1 MIFFWN
7 KKKVAGDYNFL
18 GVDMHNHILP
28 GIDDGAPNVEN
39 SLALLNEFK
48 KLGFNQV
55 IPTPH
60 TYTSLYPNTP
70 ATIRTAY
77 DNLQSYLK
85 HSTDVEIPIMN
96 SYASEY
102 MMDDNFATIR
112 ETGNLLTFGKNRI
125 LIEMS
130 FADSAPMVM
139 DEIFQLQLMG
149 YIPILAHPERY
160 PYLFGQVDYFSHLV
174 AVGCELQLNL
184 LSLTNHYGKGPQKT
198 AIKLLEKKLYSWAAT
213 DAHHLGHIELL
224 KSLTH
229 ESLFKQIVKYP
240 FKNQALLSAQLH

>member
-1 MIFFWN
+1 MIFFGG
-7 KKKVAGDYNFL
+7 KKQVAANFSFL

-39 SLALLNEFK
+39 SLALLAEFK
-48 KLGFNQV
+48 KMGFCQV

-60 TYTSLYPNTP
+60 TYNALYPNTTT
-70 ATIRTAY
+70 TIHTAY
-77 DNLQSYLK
+77 NNLQSYLK
-85 HSTDVEIPIMN
+85 HRTDVQIPILN

-102 MMDDNFATIR
+102 MMDDNFTSIR
-112 ETGNLLTFGKNRI
+112 ESGNLLTFGKNRI

-130 FADSAPMVM
+130 FADSAPMLM

-174 AVGCELQLNL
+174 SMGCELQLNL

-198 AIKLLEKKLYSWAAT
+198 AIKLLEKKLYSWGAT

-224 KSLTH
+224 KILTQA
-229 ESLFKQIVKYP
+229 SLFKNLAKYP
-240 FKNQALLSAQLH
+240 FKNQVLSSF

>member
-1 MIFFWN
+1 MIFFGA
-7 KKKVAGDYNFL
+7 KKKDAGDYSFI

-39 SLALLNEFK
+39 SLALLTAFK
-48 KLGFNQV
+48 KMGFSKV

-60 TYTSLYPNTP
+60 TYTALYPNTP
-70 ATIRTAY
+70 ATIHTAY
-77 DNLQSYLK
+77 DNLQAYLK
-85 HSTDVEIPIMN
+85 HITDVQIPILN

-102 MMDDNFATIR
+102 MMDHNFATIR

-130 FADSAPMVM
+130 FADSAPMLM
-139 DEIFQLQLMG
+139 DEIFQLLLMG

-160 PYLFGQVDYFSHLV
+160 PYLFGQVDYFNQLV
-174 AVGCELQLNL
+174 AMGCELQLNF

-198 AIKLLEKKLYSWAAT
+198 AIKLLERKLYTWAAT
-213 DAHHLGHIELL
+213 DAHHLGHVELL
-224 KSLTH
+224 QNLTH
-229 ESLFKQIVKYP
+229 ASLFKNLAKYP
-240 FKNQALLSAQLH
+240 FKNQALSSI